1 MKRSLFGGLA
11 AIAALMAAPAM
22 AADMPLKASPYSAA
36 YGATSPVW
44 TWTGCYV
51 GIEGGATWGHT
62 QIYDY
67 LVSGYI
73 TNPFNQSGGL
83 FGGTVGCNYQFNGN
97 WVVGVED
104 DLSWTNNQGSATNLA
119 VATTTN
125 TLRENW
131 IDTLRGRAGIAVGN
145 WLFYGTAGAAFVN
158 TKLTVVGTAG
168 TFSETQTLTGWTAGG
183 GAEWGFNQHW
193 SLKAE
198 YLYIGLGNPG
208 YTSMPSPPIDP
219 RRLDN
224 LNMQLVRLG
233 LNFRF

>member
-1 MKRSLFGGLA
+1 MKRSFYVIATA
-11 AIAALMAAPAM
+11 ASLIAAPAF
-22 AADMPLKASPYSAA
+22 AADMPLKAPPVAAA
-36 YGATSPVW
+36 YS
-44 TWTGCYV
+44 WTGCYV
-51 GIEGGATWGHT
+51 GIEGGATWGSTH
-62 QIYDY
+62 IYDY

-125 TLRENW
+125 TVHDNW

-168 TFSETQTLTGWTAGG
+168 TFSETQTLTGWTVGG
-183 GAEWGFNQHW
+183 GTEWGFTSHW

-198 YLYIGLGNPG
+198 YLYIGLGNPN

-224 LNMQLVRLG
+224 LNTQLVRAG